1 MTKHSKEVLEK
12 YLNADTMEGESLEA
26 TSGEEEKDVETLE
39 KIWQSKEAKAE
50 VEARHMPKEKAYR
63 GHKV

>member
-1 MTKHSKEVLEK
+1 MTKHSKEVLEE
-12 YLNADTMEGESLEA
+12 YLDAQVEGENIEEVGGKEKKEVEELE
-26 TSGEEEKDVETLE
+26 E
-39 KIWQSKEAKAE
+39 IWQHKEEKAE

>member
-1 MTKHSKEVLEK
+1 MNCMTKHSMEVLEK
-12 YLNADTMEGESLEA
+12 YLKEDAESIEEVG
-26 TSGEEEKDVETLE
+26 GEEKKEVEELE
-39 KIWQSKEAKAE
+39 EIWQHKEYKAE

>member
-1 MTKHSKEVLEK
+1 MTKHSMEVLEK
-12 YLNADTMEGESLEA
+12 SLKEAESLEEEG
-26 TSGEEEKDVETLE
+26 GEEKKEVEELE
-39 KIWQSKEAKAE
+39 EIWQHKEYKAE

>member
-1 MTKHSKEVLEK
+1 MTKHSMEVLEK
-12 YLNADTMEGESLEA
+12 SLKEAESLEEE
-26 TSGEEEKDVETLE
+26 GLEEKKEVEELE
-39 KIWQSKEAKAE
+39 EIWQHKEVKAE

>member
-12 YLNADTMEGESLEA
+12 YLNADTEGESYGEA
-26 TSGEEEKDVETLE
+26 SGEGTKDVETLE
-39 KIWQSKEAKAE
+39 EIWQDKKAKAE